1 MALQVWLPLDGN
13 LDNLGCTNCEVT
25 NNGATIENAGKIGKC
40 YSFNGS
46 GNYLVGT
53 PSVLNNDT
61 AYWSFVCWFKPAEIK
76 TGCLF
81 SNRENGNNAGIAVF
95 LMNDN
100 SIVLHNGGRFVIA
113 STYVVGEWNHI
124 VITRSPSE
132 TRTYLNGNLV
142 YSSDIV
148 GIPTQ
153 ANSATFLIG
162 AKHNNSGVISGD
174 YFSGQVNDV
183 RIYNHCL
190 SQAEVHEIS
199 LGLVQHFKLTAN
211 YRNWLIDG
219 DEERIAVR
227 GSSNVFLDYAYY
239 DKLITC
245 QDTEYTVEFDAYGT
259 ANDMKVDAYFRS
271 ASGGYAYTNQITL
284 TTELTHYTLSITGS
298 PANLVYFRVR
308 CKSGTAGDEF
318 HIKNMSLTSASM
330 PDDIVYDSS
339 GYGRD
344 GVCYSGALPPTVG
357 AESPKYSTC
366 LYFPESLSCINAG
379 RYAMVTDSLTVNI
392 WAYVENSGSVVI
404 VSCTE
409 SGGWAINFVNECL
422 KTLVNVTS
430 VGYIRFE
437 DTFPVTLNKWY
448 MFTLVYDRLAQKV
461 KSYVDGEKVDE
472 KVSSQPNLIKYNSKN
487 TIFVGAEAGGSTT
500 APASATYGII
510 GNISDYRVY
519 CTPLSDDDIAE
530 LYRTSAKIDKLGNV
544 HALEFEESDKVS
556 IKKNGVMKSTQFSE
570 LAELKKLKYDPNV
583 YFEPDGS
590 AWVRISHHNNPTN
603 GVFSKTDDFENS
615 VYLDVDRWFNM
626 EVCNAFTEW
635 EIMVKQKATNDSV
648 ENKYR
653 WIQMTNPM
661 IATYS
666 DVDYSNITKIN
677 TDGYVN
683 LPSTYG
689 GIYKKSSSSESYL
702 FVNNNSPSNTWGRVG
717 VLMLYQNGIAG
728 WNKVV
733 VTTGYLDVYLR
744 IDSQPMTAISTAKI
758 AKNNRVIGAEFIE
771 R

>member
-13 LDNLGCTNCEVT
+13 LDNLGCGNCKIT

-61 AYWSFVCWFKPAEIK
+61 TYWSFVCWFKPAEIK

-100 SIVLHNGGRFVIA
+100 SIVLHNGGRYVIA

-124 VITRSPSE
+124 VITRSSSE
-132 TRTYLNGNLV
+132 TRSYLNGNLV

-153 ANSATFLIG
+153 ANSSTFLIG
-162 AKHNNSGVISGD
+162 AKHANSGVISSADCFNGLM
-174 YFSGQVNDV
+174 NDV
-183 RIYNHCL
+183 RIYDHCL
-190 SQAEVHEIS
+190 SPAEVHEIS
-199 LGLVQHFKLTAN
+199 QGLVQHFKLTAN

-219 DEERIAVR
+219 DKERIAVR

-239 DKLITC
+239 DKLIAC

-259 ANDMKVDAYFRS
+259 GSNMRVDAYFRN
-271 ASGGYAYTNQITL
+271 ASGSAYVKPLNPVTL
-284 TTELTHYTLSITGS
+284 TTEWEHYTLSLSGS
-298 PANLVYFRVR
+298 PENLVIFRVR
-308 CKSGTAGDEF
+308 CYSGTAGDEF
-318 HIKNMSLTSASM
+318 HIKNINLTSASM
-330 PDDIVYDSS
+330 PDDIIHDSS
-339 GYGRD
+339 GYGRN
-344 GVCYSGALPPTVG
+344 GIYYSGALPPTVG
-357 AESPKYSTC
+357 TESPKYSTC

-392 WAYVENSGSVVI
+392 WAYVENSGTAVI
-404 VSCTE
+404 VSCTQL
-409 SGGWAINFVNECL
+409 GGWSINFVNECL
-422 KTLVNVTS
+422 KTLVNVTD
-430 VGYIRFE
+430 VGYVQFF
-437 DTFPVTLNKWY
+437 DTFPVSLNKWY
-448 MFTLVYDRLAQKV
+448 MFTLVYDRLAQKM
-461 KSYVDGEKVDE
+461 KTYVNGEKVVE
-472 KVSSQPNLIKYNSKN
+472 KNSSQPNLIKYHNGN
-487 TIFVGAEAGGSTT
+487 TIFVGAEAGTNAT
-500 APASATYGII
+500 APVSSTNGII

-519 CTPLSDDDIAE
+519 CTPLSDEDIAE
-530 LYRTSAKIDKLGNV
+530 LYHTSAKIDKLGNV
-544 HALEFEESDKVS
+544 HALEFEESDKIS
-556 IKKNGVMKSTQFSE
+556 IKKNGVMKSTQFCE
-570 LAELKKLKYDPNV
+570 LIEFTKLKYDTNI
-583 YFEPDGS
+583 YIEPDS
-590 AWVRISHHNNPTN
+590 SEWIRIFHHNNPAN
-603 GVFSKTDDFENS
+603 GLFDEADDFKNS
-615 VYLDVDRWFNM
+615 IYLDENRWFNM
-626 EVCNAFTEW
+626 EVCNTINTW
-635 EIMVKQKATNDSV
+635 EIMVKQKATNTST
-648 ENKYR
+648 EQKFR
-653 WIQMTNPM
+653 WIQTVNPM

-666 DVDYSNITKIN
+666 DVGYDNITKIN

-689 GIYKKSSSSESYL
+689 GLYKKNVTSYL
-702 FVNNNSPSNTWGRVG
+702 LVNNSIQSNTWGRVG
-717 VLMLYQNGIAG
+717 AFVEYQGGIAG

-744 IDSQPMTAISTAKI
+744 INNQSKNTISKI
-758 AKNNRVIGAEFIE
+758 YKNQQILANEFIE